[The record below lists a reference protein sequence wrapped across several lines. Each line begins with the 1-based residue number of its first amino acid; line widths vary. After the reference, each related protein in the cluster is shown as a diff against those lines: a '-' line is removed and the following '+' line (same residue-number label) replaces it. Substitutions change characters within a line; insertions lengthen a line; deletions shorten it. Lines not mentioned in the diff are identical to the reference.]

1 MRFSKMPNRFRSCVI
16 IGVVVAVLTSC
27 VLGCSK
33 PNITNNSVLIVQC
46 IDRNGNPIANTEIT
60 VAGLTNREIAFLFT
74 TDRDGRFTI
83 TSRIENSRVIFMIV
97 TPEITCKQEEDVP
110 AEMRNNGGLLVVT
123 FDFPSKDD
131 EAPKYVSLEKLQESI
146 SDVNDFGLVGHWRYY
161 YMAALPLYPITER
174 YPTGGVSVDEGIPTV
189 SIYILGEYA
198 NNSGDEITVALL
210 QDKTFENGGFIY
222 IDNVDNKD
230 NDAHKRTYYY
240 KYKNCYIILSSSL
253 DVDMVTVY
261 DFLGALA
268 TIIGENYE
276 ETSVPIYNCGILP
289 VP

>member
-33 PNITNNSVLIVQC
+33 PNITNNGVLIVQC

-83 TSRIENSRVIFMIV
+83 TSRIENSRVTFMIV
-97 TPEITCKQEEDVP
+97 TPEITYKQEEDVS
-110 AEMRNNGGLLVVT
+110 AKMRNNGGSLVVT

-131 EAPKYVSLEKLQESI
+131 EAPKYVSLEKLKESI
-146 SDVNDFGLVGHWRYY
+146 SDVNDFGLVGHWCYY
-161 YMAALPLYPITER
+161 NMIALPLYPITER
-174 YPTGGVSVDEGIPTV
+174 YPTGDVSVGEGIPTV

-222 IDNVDNKD
+222 IDNKD
-230 NDAHKRTYYY
+230 KDAHKRTYYY

-276 ETSVPIYNCGILP
+276 ETSMPIYNRGILP